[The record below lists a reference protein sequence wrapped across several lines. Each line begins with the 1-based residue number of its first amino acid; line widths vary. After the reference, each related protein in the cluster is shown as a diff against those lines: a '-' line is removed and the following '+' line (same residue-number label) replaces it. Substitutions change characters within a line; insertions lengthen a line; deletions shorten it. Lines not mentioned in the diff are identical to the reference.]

1 MWSKNARECP
11 KIIPSTDMSCKLQ
24 GGKNLCFGSKFS
36 KNTTVCSLGLS
47 NEIQIGIS
55 YGIQPQ
61 KGLRVQGPIIRNCE
75 VLSFVQTKRE
85 KTNGQDM
92 VTQRNIGKVLTGGRR
107 WWKSW
112 WGKVWQNSVSTMP
125 WNLPLL
131 YELRGREINYLC
143 MSYLIIFIPLKTM
156 ESSTCQWNL
165 CLQTRFIS
173 CLIGWVVV
181 PGLISIVCEEAN
193 GNVPYIR
200 VNHP

>member
-1 MWSKNARECP
+1 MEFSHRKASESKVQSSEDSVRDVLRSSP
-11 KIIPSTDMSCKLQ
+11 KNSM
-24 GGKNLCFGSKFS
+24 GFE
-36 KNTTVCSLGLS
+36 VCGC
-47 NEIQIGIS
+47 NV
-55 YGIQPQ
+55 
-61 KGLRVQGPIIRNCE
+61 K
-75 VLSFVQTKRE
+75 

-112 WGKVWQNSVSTMP
+112 WGKAWQNSVSTLP

-131 YELRGREINYLC
+131 YELRSREINYLC